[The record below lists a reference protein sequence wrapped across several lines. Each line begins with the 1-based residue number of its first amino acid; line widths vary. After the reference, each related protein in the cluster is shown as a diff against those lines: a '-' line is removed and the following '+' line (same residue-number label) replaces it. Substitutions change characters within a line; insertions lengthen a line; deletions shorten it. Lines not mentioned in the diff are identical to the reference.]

1 MLFGGH
7 VKAADDIPFLQA
19 LGFDFGEV
27 VLASAGRR
35 AYWLETALKNRFE
48 SGFFLLA
55 HGPREGP
62 PNDVDNLWNNYLPAL
77 RETIDVASTMEI
89 PLLTVHL
96 WVDPRFVKAVTRAEK
111 KKLLREAF
119 EYGRERNVLVS
130 LENLSENAG
139 DLAEMVEAVPGLSIT
154 LDVGHAQLLSDV
166 NRSFGIIEELYPS
179 IRHLHLH
186 DNHGGNGVKDDLH
199 LPIGEGIIDFPAIL
213 GRLCEK
219 GYQGTATLELEREVL
234 ASSRARVN
242 KMALEFADGP

>member
-7 VKAADDIPFLQA
+7 VRTADDVPFLQA

-27 VLASAGRR
+27 AITSAGRR
-35 AYWLETALKNRFE
+35 TYWLETGLKNRFE

-77 RETIDVASTMEI
+77 KETIDVAGTMEI

-96 WVDPRFVKAVTRAEK
+96 WVDPRFVKAVVRAEK

-119 EYGRERNVLVS
+119 EYGRYKKVLVS
-130 LENLSENAG
+130 LENLSENSA
-139 DLAEMVEAVPGLSIT
+139 DLAEMVEAVPDLSIT
-154 LDVGHAQLLSDV
+154 LDVGHAQLLTDV
-166 NRSFGIIEELYPS
+166 NTSFGIIDELFPS
-179 IRHLHLH
+179 IKHLHLH
-186 DNHGGNGVKDDLH
+186 DNSGGNGVKDDLH

-213 GRLCEK
+213 GRLMDK
-219 GYQGTATLELEREVL
+219 GYEGTATLELEREVL
-234 ASSRARVN
+234 ASSRA
-242 KMALEFADGP
+242 ALNVIMSLTER